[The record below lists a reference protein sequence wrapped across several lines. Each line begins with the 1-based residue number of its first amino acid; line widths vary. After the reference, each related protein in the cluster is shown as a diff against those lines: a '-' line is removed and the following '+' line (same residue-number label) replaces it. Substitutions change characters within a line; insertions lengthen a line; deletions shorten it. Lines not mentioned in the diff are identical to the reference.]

1 MLSVNSPL
9 LNIPVALDRKQA
21 VFLDGMRHAAQIV
34 DMSYRRLCQALTH
47 IALGE
52 TSSRFAHVFLDVW
65 ALIDAAD
72 RFRSLW
78 ELQPN
83 AATIPHQYSPSALRS
98 RLQDIRNVRNVSA
111 HIAQKIDQIVSLN
124 SSVLGAISWVSLL
137 SHTPLRVK
145 TYFIRPGIMHGSVL
159 GQFAMPSGEI
169 NFTHDS
175 GCISVY
181 AGRHEANLSEA
192 YEAVRSTVEYAEEK
206 LKVAFQGAAL
216 EQRLPA
222 DMLGSAE
229 LDTSSV

>member
-1 MLSVNSPL
+1 MLSVNSPF

-21 VFLDGMRHAAQIV
+21 VFLDGMRHTAQIV

-52 TSSRFAHVFLDVW
+52 TSSGFAHVFLDTW

-83 AATIPHQYSPSALRS
+83 AATIPYQYSPSALRS

-137 SHTPLRVK
+137 SHAPLKVK
-145 TYFIRPGIMHGSVL
+145 TYLSAPGSCTVACKVNSQCQQVARQNSPMIAGVFRSMPGSTKPIYRKPTRLSARP
-159 GQFAMPSGEI
+159 
-169 NFTHDS
+169 
-175 GCISVY
+175 
-181 AGRHEANLSEA
+181 
-192 YEAVRSTVEYAEEK
+192 
-206 LKVAFQGAAL
+206 
-216 EQRLPA
+216 
-222 DMLGSAE
+222 
-229 LDTSSV
+229 